1 MDEEELIE
9 NWEKIFLQI
18 KNLKESINKNMSSR
32 EIQQWSIDSRIIEK
46 VFNRLISKT
55 NLYLFKK

>member
-18 KNLKESINKNMSSR
+18 KDLKESINKNMSSR

-46 VFNRLISKT
+46 VFNRLISRT